1 MRRYIV
7 NFKGNGYII
16 FHSEYTNYHT
26 IDINLSGAS
35 LGRPGNNFFTEG
47 ETKTFELAVD
57 LGVSVSGEDGGEVA
71 GNSYFDIAYAITT
84 HNGEVDVQVKP
95 FKFDPYSLEW
105 EIYEYDGNGS
115 NDCAEILSD
124 EVLDIDIDWN
134 FTADGIKQCLLK
146 YITIEEVEDI
156 EDIEY

>member
-1 MRRYIV
+1 MKRYIV
-7 NFKGNGYII
+7 NFKGNGQFI
-16 FHSEYTNYHT
+16 FHGGATNQSSVMV
-26 IDINLSGAS
+26 NLSAES
-35 LGRPGNNFFTEG
+35 LGRPGNNLFTEG

>member
-7 NFKGNGYII
+7 NFKGNGQFI
-16 FHSEYTNYHT
+16 FHGESTNQSSVMV
-26 IDINLSGAS
+26 NLSAES

-47 ETKTFELAVD
+47 ETKTFELAAD

-95 FKFDPYSLEW
+95 FNFDPYSLEW
-105 EIYEYDGNGS
+105 DISEYDGNGS

-134 FTADGIKQCLLK
+134 FTASGIRQCLLK

>member
-7 NFKGNGYII
+7 KFKGGDKFI
-16 FHSEYTNYHT
+16 FHAESTNQSSVM
-26 IDINLSGAS
+26 INLSAES
-35 LGRPGNNFFTEG
+35 LGYSGNNFFTEG

-84 HNGEVDVQVKP
+84 HNGEIDLQVKL